1 MDYKKFQWLEAVGF
15 FVAANVVMLTGS
27 DFPPPVGFW
36 KVTLAAFVLAVCQWV
51 YTGVLLRQM
60 AAHGFAKTFVPN
72 LLLFVAAG
80 IGTVL
85 AFALLNGGLHEGGG
99 LWLGM
104 IAFCFAVYG
113 AVFWTVNCLICRR
126 WL

>member
-1 MDYKKFQWLEAVGF
+1 MRIKKYQWLEAVGF
-15 FVAANVVMLTGS
+15 FVEANVVMLAGS

-80 IGTVL
+80 IGTAL

>member
-1 MDYKKFQWLEAVGF
+1 
-15 FVAANVVMLTGS
+15 
-27 DFPPPVGFW
+27 
-36 KVTLAAFVLAVCQWV
+36 
-51 YTGVLLRQM
+51 M

-80 IGTVL
+80 IGTAL

>member
-1 MDYKKFQWLEAVGF
+1 MDYIKFQWLEAVGF

-80 IGTVL
+80 IGTAL

-113 AVFWTVNCLICRR
+113 AVFWTVNCLIFRR